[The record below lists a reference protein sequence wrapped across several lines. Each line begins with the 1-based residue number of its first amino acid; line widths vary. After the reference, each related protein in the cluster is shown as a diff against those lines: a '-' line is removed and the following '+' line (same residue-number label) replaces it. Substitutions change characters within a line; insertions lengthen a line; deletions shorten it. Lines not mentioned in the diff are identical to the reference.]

1 MSVQLLT
8 VPALLIQQSNGYTL
22 RPLIEIPT
30 LHSHGQSAVEE
41 EASSTGIGLAHVL
54 TVAPGKI
61 QPARVLDQQ
70 ILPRAATLLTY
81 SLTMGILD
89 LSKAITRIG
98 KKAIGPFKLS
108 PFRKGLGQSA
118 SRLGGEAVTNIH

>member
-1 MSVQLLT
+1 MAVQLLT
-8 VPALLIQQSNGYTL
+8 VPALLIKQSNGYTL
-22 RPLIEIPT
+22 GPLVQIPT
-30 LHSHGQSAVEE
+30 LHSQGQRAVEE
-41 EASSTGIGLAHVL
+41 EASPTGISLAHIF

-61 QPARVLDQQ
+61 QPTRVLDQQ

-81 SLTMGILD
+81 ALAMGILD

-98 KKAIGPFKLS
+98 KEAISAFKLS

-118 SRLGGEAVTNIH
+118 PRLCGEAVTNIH

>member
-1 MSVQLLT
+1 MAVQPLT
-8 VPALLIQQSNGYTL
+8 VPTLLIQQSNGYTL
-22 RPLIEIPT
+22 RPLIQIPT
-30 LHSHGQSAVEE
+30 LDSHGQSAVEE

-81 SLTMGILD
+81 ALAMGILD
-89 LSKAITRIG
+89 LSKAITRIA
-98 KKAIGPFKLS
+98 KEAIGAFKLS
-108 PFRKGLGQSA
+108 PFPKGL
-118 SRLGGEAVTNIH
+118 R